1 MRIPPDLLRDAR
13 LFSCCEDDTDAVC
26 FILRDYGN
34 QLQLVRQ
41 ARRDLSG
48 LAIDQQGFEHQLAQ
62 LQKACRAIL
71 EL

>member
-26 FILRDYGN
+26 FVLRDYGN
-34 QLQLVRQ
+34 QLQLVRK
-41 ARRDLSG
+41 ARRELSDLG
-48 LAIDQQGFEHQLAQ
+48 TDQQGFDDRLEQ
-62 LQKACRAIL
+62 LQQACRAIL